1 MDEETRRKKGDYRV
15 AALNK
20 GTDAK
25 TVVGRA
31 WKKDD
36 GTIQIVLD
44 YFVVLHGG
52 KELLL
57 TLFPNDPD
65 VDRYASKSSSAGS
78 RRPVP
83 ATAGTKPDFNDEI
96 PF

>member
-25 TVVGRA
+25 NVVGRA

-57 TLFPNDPD
+57 TLFLNDD
-65 VDRYASKSSSAGS
+65 QNYSAAS
-78 RRPVP
+78 RPARVVSEKMP
-83 ATAGTKPDFNDEI
+83 RGKAQTDFDDEI